1 MSFRD
6 LSLFRKKSVP
16 VKRAAHDPFSLMHRD
31 MDNLFD
37 DFFKGFDLEPF
48 FGPDVSAYSPKI
60 DVKEGD
66 KEIKVLAELPG
77 MDEKDINVTLNKDSL
92 TLKGE
97 KREEKEDN
105 DKGYHRLER
114 SYGSFC
120 RTIPLPVEIEK
131 EKVSASYKKGILT
144 ITIPKSKKAIEEK
157 KKITIE
163 VE

>member
-16 VKRAAHDPFSLMHRD
+16 VKRQVHDPVSLMRSN
-31 MDNLFD
+31 MESLFD
-37 DFFKGFDLEPF
+37 DFFKGFELEPF
-48 FGPDVSAYSPKI
+48 FGPDISSYSPKV

-77 MDEKDINVTLNKDSL
+77 MDENDINVTLNRDSL
-92 TLKGE
+92 TLRGE
-97 KREEKEDN
+97 KKEEKEDS

-120 RTIPLPVEIEK
+120 RTIPLPVEIESDN
-131 EKVSASYKKGILT
+131 VSASYKKGILT
-144 ITIPKSKKAIEEK
+144 ITIPKSKKAIEGK
-157 KKITIE
+157 KKIKID
-163 VE
+163 VK

>member
-6 LSLFRKKSVP
+6 LSLFRKKSVS
-16 VKRAAHDPFSLMHRD
+16 VKREAHDPFSLMHRD
-31 MDNLFD
+31 MESHFN
-37 DFFKGFDLEPF
+37 DFFRGVDLEPF
-48 FGPDVSAYSPKI
+48 FGPDISSYSPKV

-66 KEIKVLAELPG
+66 KEIRVRAELPG

-92 TLKGE
+92 TLRGE
-97 KREEKEDN
+97 KKEEKEDN

-120 RTIPLPVEIEK
+120 RTIPLPVEIESD
-131 EKVSASYKKGILT
+131 KVSASYKKGILT

-157 KKITIE
+157 KKIKIE

>member
-6 LSLFRKKSVP
+6 LSLFRKNNVP
-16 VKRAAHDPFSLMHRD
+16 VKREAHHPFSLMHHD
-31 MDNLFD
+31 MEDLFD
-37 DFFKGFDLEPF
+37 DFFRGFELEPF
-48 FGPDVSAYSPKI
+48 FGPDISSYSPKV

-66 KEIKVLAELPG
+66 KEIRVLAELPG

-92 TLKGE
+92 TLRGE
-97 KREEKEDN
+97 KKEEKEDN
-105 DKGYHRLER
+105 EKGYHRLER

-120 RTIPLPVEIEK
+120 RTISLPVEIEND
-131 EKVSASYKKGILT
+131 KVSASYKKGILT

-157 KKITIE
+157 KKIKIE

>member
-6 LSLFRKKSVP
+6 LSLFRKKNVP
-16 VKRAAHDPFSLMHRD
+16 VKREVRDPFSLMHRD
-31 MDNLFD
+31 MESLFD
-37 DFFKGFDLEPF
+37 DFFKGFELEPF
-48 FGPDVSAYSPKI
+48 FGPDISSYAPKV

-92 TLKGE
+92 TLRGE
-97 KREEKEDN
+97 KKEEKEDN

-120 RTIPLPVEIEK
+120 RTIQLPVEIEND
-131 EKVSASYKKGILT
+131 KVSASYKKGILT
-144 ITIPKSKKAIEEK
+144 ITIPKSEKAIEEK
-157 KKITIE
+157 KKIKIN

>member
-16 VKRAAHDPFSLMHRD
+16 VKGESHDLFSLMHHD
-31 MDNLFD
+31 MDSLFD
-37 DFFKGFDLEPF
+37 DFFRGFDLDPF
-48 FGPDVSAYSPKI
+48 FGPDISSYSPKV
-60 DVKEGD
+60 DVKESD
-66 KEIKVLAELPG
+66 REIKVLAELPG

-97 KREEKEDN
+97 KKEEKEEN
-105 DKGYHRLER
+105 DIGYHRLER

-120 RTIPLPVEIEK
+120 RTIPLPVEIESDN
-131 EKVSASYKKGILT
+131 VSASYKKGILT
-144 ITIPKSKKAIEEK
+144 ITVPKSKKPLEEK
-157 KKITIE
+157 KKIKIA

>member
-16 VKRAAHDPFSLMHRD
+16 IKRETHDPFSLMHRD
-31 MDNLFD
+31 MDSLFD
-37 DFFKGFDLEPF
+37 DFFKGFELEPF
-48 FGPDVSAYSPKI
+48 FGPDISSYSPKV
-60 DVKEGD
+60 DVKESE

-77 MDEKDINVTLNKDSL
+77 MDEKDINVTLNRDSL
-92 TLKGE
+92 TLRGE
-97 KREEKEDN
+97 KKEEKEDN

-120 RTIPLPVEIEK
+120 RTIPLPVEIESD
-131 EKVSASYKKGILT
+131 KVSASYKKGILT
-144 ITIPKSKKAIEEK
+144 VTIPKSKKAIEEK
-157 KKITIE
+157 KKIKIE

>member
-6 LSLFRKKSVP
+6 LSLLRKKSVP
-16 VKRAAHDPFSLMHRD
+16 VKRQAHDPFLLMNND
-31 MDNLFD
+31 MESLFD
-37 DFFKGFDLEPF
+37 DFFKGFELEPF
-48 FGPDVSAYSPKI
+48 FGPDISSYSPKI

-92 TLKGE
+92 TLTGE
-97 KREEKEDN
+97 KKEEKEDN
-105 DKGYHRLER
+105 EKGYHRLER

-120 RTIPLPVEIEK
+120 RTIPFPVEIESD
-131 EKVSASYKKGILT
+131 KVSASYKKGILT
-144 ITIPKSKKAIEEK
+144 IIIPKSNKAIEEK
-157 KKITIE
+157 KKIKIE

>member
-16 VKRAAHDPFSLMHRD
+16 VKRETHDPFSLMHHD
-31 MDNLFD
+31 MESLFD
-37 DFFKGFDLEPF
+37 DFFRGFDLDPF
-48 FGPDVSAYSPKI
+48 FGPDISSYSPKV
-60 DVKEGD
+60 DVKESD

-77 MDEKDINVTLNKDSL
+77 MDEKEINVSLNKDSL
-92 TLKGE
+92 TLRGE
-97 KREEKEDN
+97 KKEEKEEN

-120 RTIPLPVEIEK
+120 RTIPIPVEFEND
-131 EKVSASYKKGILT
+131 KVTASYKKGILT
-144 ITIPKSKKAIEEK
+144 ITIPKSKKVIEEK
-157 KKITIE
+157 KKIKIE